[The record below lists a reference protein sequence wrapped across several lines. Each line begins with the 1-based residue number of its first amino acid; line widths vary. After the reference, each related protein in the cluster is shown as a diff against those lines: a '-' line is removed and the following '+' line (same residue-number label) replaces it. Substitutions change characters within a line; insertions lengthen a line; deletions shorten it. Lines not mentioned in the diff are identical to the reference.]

1 MGNRL
6 PYISGKH
13 KICIICEGNEE
24 FKYLERLKELNI
36 WSSIYDITLVNAK
49 GNGNIPARYQDRYQN
64 GSYEV
69 VLVLCDTEKKP
80 YEQYEDI
87 KRKINEFHGVDNAA
101 DEVVIFANP
110 CTLQIVSKHW
120 TDEVITSP
128 AKTVNAH
135 LIEKYTGVK
144 GYKGRADQIDQI
156 MKSIT
161 AKGYG
166 DFRKRILALDTD
178 DQLIGSTNAGKLFD
192 WLESDACEWI
202 ERCNSVLEK

>member
-13 KICIICEGNEE
+13 KI
-24 FKYLERLKELNI
+24 
-36 WSSIYDITLVNAK
+36 
-49 GNGNIPARYQDRYQN
+49 
-64 GSYEV
+64 
-69 VLVLCDTEKKP
+69 
-80 YEQYEDI
+80 
-87 KRKINEFHGVDNAA
+87 NEFHGVDSAA
-101 DEVVIFANP
+101 DEVIIFANP

-128 AKTVNAH
+128 AKAVNAP

-144 GYKGRADQIDQI
+144 GYKGRADQIDQV

-166 DFRKRILALDTD
+166 DFRKRIQALDAD

-192 WLESDACEWI
+192 WFESDVCEWI
-202 ERCNSVLEK
+202 ERCNSILER